1 MAEEEKPKEDE
12 ISKKLDSV
20 DNWLT
25 KGGIIW
31 KKHWGKLIIIGIV
44 AGSYY
49 FIKWAMSLPEEPKT
63 EIATEIKQ
71 DVWTF
76 TLAEQGDTIWY
87 LNDTLYNPQ

>member
-1 MAEEEKPKEDE
+1 MADENKSEDD

-25 KGGIIW
+25 KGGNIW
-31 KKHWGKLIIIGIV
+31 KKHWGKLIIIGFV

-49 FIKWAMSLPEEPKT
+49 FMKWAMSLPDEPIKT
-63 EIATEIKQ
+63 EEVKQ

-76 TLAEQGDTIWY
+76 DLGEQGDTIWF
-87 LNDTLYNPQ
+87 LNDTLYEIK

>member
-1 MAEEEKPKEDE
+1 MEQEQKPKETDD

-31 KKHWGKLIIIGIV
+31 KKHWGKLIIIGII
-44 AGSYY
+44 AGGYY
-49 FIKWAMSLPEEPKT
+49 FMKWAMSLPDEPKA
-63 EIATEIKQ
+63 ENKQ

-76 TLAEQGDTIWY
+76 ELGEQGDTIWY
-87 LNDTLYNPQ
+87 LNDTLYENKTQ